1 MTKIDLS
8 IFDDM
13 KDAQPSTVTNSGN
26 SDLFYM
32 KTLYDNCARMGSANN
47 SNVTVATVHPSL
59 WFSEIFSKIE
69 STIKLVTKN
78 PAFEIYE
85 IIDNKVVV
93 TRHTCDTIFF
103 TDEREMI
110 EFFLSY
116 DTYKKLA
123 IFSIVKFLDLQTL
136 KSSWNV
142 RYKDLTTK
150 SEMRD
155 SKLNELI

>member
-1 MTKIDLS
+1 MKKLDLS
-8 IFDDM
+8 IFDEM
-13 KDAQPSTVTNSGN
+13 KDAQPTTIANSGDF
-26 SDLFYM
+26 DLFYM
-32 KTLYDNCARMGSANN
+32 KSFYDNCVRMGSANN
-47 SNVTVATVHPSL
+47 SNVSVATFHPNL

-69 STIKLVTKN
+69 STIKLVVKN

-93 TRHTCDTIFF
+93 TRHTCETIFF
-103 TDEREMI
+103 TEEQEMI
-110 EFFLSY
+110 QFFLNFNS
-116 DTYKKLA
+116 YKKLA

-142 RYKDLTTK
+142 RFKDLTTK